1 MGGKRERREG
11 EALRRLFVPAARPG
25 SGRLQIAVIAAVV
38 MIATAGF
45 AAVAAETE
53 GDLGAELD
61 LTPPAAMPDAAQA
74 DAVVAE
80 PTDPLALFPDDER
93 FEAAIDRAVAARLAR
108 RPPLY
113 VPATDVAPPKGLVLH
128 ATTHANSRYPF
139 ALALTGFIQGRWLEL
154 ARSTTQ

>member
-1 MGGKRERREG
+1 MDGEREQG
-11 EALRRLFVPAARPG
+11 ERPALRRVLAAAARPG
-25 SGRLQIAVIAAVV
+25 RRRFWAAV
-38 MIATAGF
+38 MTAAVLVTTAF

-61 LTPPAAMPDAAQA
+61 MAPSAAMPDAAQA

-93 FEAAIDRAVAARLAR
+93 FEAAIDRAVAARLVR

-113 VPATDVAPPKGLVLH
+113 VPATDFAPPKGLVLH